1 MGRTVSHGIIGS
13 DTDEEIG
20 DVLQKRGDARMSGHS
35 KWATIKRKKE
45 ATDSKRGQL
54 FTKLSR
60 EIQVAAREG
69 GGDAEMNFRLRL
81 AVQRA
86 KAEGMP
92 AENITRAIARGSGQG
107 GGGAAYEEMIYEGYG
122 PAGTAL
128 MVQALTD
135 NRNRTVADVR
145 SIFTRFGGNLGES
158 GSVAWMF
165 DVMGLITVE
174 LGPNQS
180 AEDVELQA
188 IDAGAQDVKA
198 EEEVVEVYTDF
209 TELKA
214 VEDALR
220 AQGLNIVTAERTM
233 VPKTMISVDGDKVQ
247 SNLKMIDRL
256 EELDDVQQ
264 VYTNL
269 ELSEEQVAA
278 LS

>member
-1 MGRTVSHGIIGS
+1 MIDSR
-13 DTDEEIG
+13 DAYEEIV
-20 DVLQKRGDARMSGHS
+20 DVFEQRGDARMSGHS

-45 ATDSKRGQL
+45 ATDSRRGQL

-107 GGGAAYEEMIYEGYG
+107 GGGAAYEEIIYEGYG

-145 SIFTRFGGNLGES
+145 SIFTRFGGNLGEA

-165 DVMGLITVE
+165 DAMGLITIE
-174 LGPNQS
+174 LGPNQG

-188 IDAGAQDVKA
+188 IDAGAQDVKSDD
-198 EEEVVEVYTDF
+198 EGVVEVYTDF
-209 TELKA
+209 TDLKT
-214 VEDALR
+214 VEEALR
-220 AQGLNIVTAERTM
+220 AQGLNIVTAESTM
-233 VPKTMISVDGDKVQ
+233 VPKTMISVDGDKAQ

-269 ELSEEQVAA
+269 ELSDEQVAA

>member
-1 MGRTVSHGIIGS
+1 
-13 DTDEEIG
+13 
-20 DVLQKRGDARMSGHS
+20 
-35 KWATIKRKKE
+35 
-45 ATDSKRGQL
+45 
-54 FTKLSR
+54 
-60 EIQVAAREG
+60 
-69 GGDAEMNFRLRL
+69 
-81 AVQRA
+81 
-86 KAEGMP
+86 MP

-180 AEDVELQA
+180 AEEVELQA

-198 EEEVVEVYTDF
+198 EDEVVEVYTDF

>member
-1 MGRTVSHGIIGS
+1 
-13 DTDEEIG
+13 
-20 DVLQKRGDARMSGHS
+20 MSGHS

-60 EIQVAAREG
+60 EIQVAVREG
-69 GGDAEMNFRLRL
+69 GSDAEMNFRLRL
-81 AVQRA
+81 VVQRA

-92 AENITRAIARGSGQG
+92 AENITRAIARGSGTNA
-107 GGGAAYEEMIYEGYG
+107 GGAAYEEIMYEGYG

-128 MVQALTD
+128 MVAALTD

-145 SIFTRFGGNLGES
+145 SIFTRFGGNLGEA
-158 GSVAWMF
+158 GSVGWMF
-165 DVMGLITVE
+165 DAMGLITIE
-174 LGPNQS
+174 LGPKQT
-180 AEDVELQA
+180 AEDVELLA
-188 IDAGAQDVKA
+188 IDAGAQDVKSD
-198 EEEVVEVYTDF
+198 EDEVEVYTEF

-214 VEDALR
+214 VEEALR
-220 AQGLNIVTAERTM
+220 AQGLNIVTAETTM
-233 VPKTMISVDGDKVQ
+233 VPKTMISVDGDKAQ

-269 ELSEEQVAA
+269 ELSDEQVAA
-278 LS
+278 LT